1 MRLLAVKISFFILFL
16 VITFFPKNIL
26 AIKYSSCDINKDDWY
41 KIIDFDKDVSV
52 EIFYNECKLN
62 LKYYRYLAVPI
73 NNKSSEKLF
82 VDAIWGNGKKW
93 LDFNARYIVEPNSID
108 TVKYLIHR
116 NKKELDK
123 DWLNHFPS
131 ARGFP
136 NGVHSH
142 WKTINLNEL
151 NYIKLKVS
159 ANKNIDNDSVFFKAP
174 FGKSNYEPIQFKD
187 QSIPIIDEL
196 GQYSSANWEGKTE
209 NIDQLKKQGEIDQQ
223 LYKSA
228 KFSTDHSIY
237 GGFKKV
243 GKFNASGFFRTQ
255 KIDDKWWFIDPD
267 GYPFWSIGVTG
278 AGKGNQTKTLN
289 KEFLFSDISNEI
301 NILSIS
307 NSNKISN
314 KRGINYYNLNL
325 IRKYGKN
332 WEEVHHDVTIG
343 RYKNWGIN
351 TFGAWSIVQNKSDIP
366 FTLVA
371 STKKQ
376 NIGKIEN
383 TIDPFNPQFIIDLK
397 NNLNNFK
404 NLNNDPWLIG
414 VFVHNE
420 IHWGKNLDIPIELLK
435 LSNSPARSALEI
447 FFQNKYSSIK
457 EMNQVWSSNYENF
470 KDINDQIDIKNQKV
484 RSDLKDFFEFYV
496 DYYFKTVDREFRKVF
511 PNHLYLGCR
520 LYEKT
525 HGNKIVRKIAAKY
538 CDVLSYN
545 VYKYSLTDFDFFKN
559 LNKPVIIGE
568 FHFGTGTHGVW
579 GTGLRVA
586 YNLEQQAELY
596 KQFVYEASINPA
608 IIGAHWF
615 QWTDQPAT
623 GRFDGENFRIGF
635 VSITD
640 QPYEKLVDAT
650 KHINSNLLEWRK

>member
-1 MRLLAVKISFFILFL
+1 MRFLDFKISFFILFL
-16 VITFFPKNIL
+16 AITFFPKNIL
-26 AIKYSSCDINKDDWY
+26 AIKYSSCDINKDDWL
-41 KIIDFDKDVSV
+41 KIIDFDKDFSV
-52 EIFYNECKLN
+52 EISYNECKLN
-62 LKYYRYLAVPI
+62 LKDYRYLAVPI

-123 DWLNHFPS
+123 DWLNHFPN

-142 WKTINLNEL
+142 WRTINLSEL
-151 NYIKLKVS
+151 NYIKLKLS
-159 ANKNIDNDSVFFKAP
+159 ANKKIDNDSVFFKAP

-187 QSIPIIDEL
+187 QSIPIIDEF

-209 NIDQLKKQGEIDQQ
+209 NIQQLKKQGEIDQQ

-228 KFSTDHSIY
+228 KFSTDNSIY

-243 GKFNASGFFRTQ
+243 GKFYASGFFRTQ
-255 KIDDKWWFIDPD
+255 KIDDKWWLIDPN

-278 AGKGNQTKTLN
+278 AGKGNQTKILN
-289 KEFLFSDISNEI
+289 KEFLFSDISDEI

-307 NSNKISN
+307 NNNKISN

-351 TFGAWSIVQNKSDIP
+351 TFGAWSLVQNKSDIP
-366 FTLVA
+366 YTLVA
-371 STKKQ
+371 STKKH

-383 TIDPFNPQFIIDLK
+383 AIDPFTPQFIIDLK

-404 NLNNDPWLIG
+404 NLKNDPWLMG

-420 IHWGKNLDIPIELLK
+420 IHWGKNIDIPIELLK
-435 LSNSPARSALEI
+435 LSNSPARSALEN

-457 EMNQVWSSNYENF
+457 EMNQEWSSNYENF

-608 IIGAHWF
+608 IVGTHWF

-635 VSITD
+635 VSIND
-640 QPYEKLVDAT
+640 RPYKKLVDAT
-650 KHINSNLLEWRK
+650 KYINSNLVEWRK